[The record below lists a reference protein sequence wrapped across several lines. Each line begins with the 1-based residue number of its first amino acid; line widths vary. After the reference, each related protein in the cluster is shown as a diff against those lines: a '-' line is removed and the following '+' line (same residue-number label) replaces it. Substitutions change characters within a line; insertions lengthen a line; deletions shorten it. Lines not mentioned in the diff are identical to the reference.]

1 MTMFIASII
10 SGKVAGFTQ
19 DMGFLTIF
27 FSLSVIL
34 FIMGSVLYLSRKTLD
49 NLMVVEDDCDCRII

>member
-1 MTMFIASII
+1 MTMFFASII

-19 DMGFLTIF
+19 DMGFLTLF
-27 FSLSVIL
+27 LSLAVIL
-34 FIMGSVLYLSRKTLD
+34 FTMGSILYFSRKHLD